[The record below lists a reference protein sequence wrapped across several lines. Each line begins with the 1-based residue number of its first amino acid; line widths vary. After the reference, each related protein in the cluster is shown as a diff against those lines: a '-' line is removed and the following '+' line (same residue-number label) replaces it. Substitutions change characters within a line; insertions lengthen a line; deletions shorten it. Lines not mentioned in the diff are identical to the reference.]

1 MTVTRAMKY
10 SLNGALKPFP
20 RKTTAEPL
28 LIGLVGHVKNNFPA
42 MYRLYEVLKARPE
55 PPTAE
60 ELDITSGRKK
70 LDPSAAGEY
79 ILKLEKASENI
90 IEALQR
96 QAERAT
102 VS

>member
-1 MTVTRAMKY
+1 MKY
-10 SLNGALKPFP
+10 SLNGVLKLFP
-20 RKTTAEPL
+20 RETTAEPL
-28 LIGLVGHVKNNFPA
+28 LGLVGHIKNNFPA
-42 MYRLYEVLKARPE
+42 MYRLYEVLKARSE
-55 PPTAE
+55 PPTTE
-60 ELDITSGRKK
+60 ELDIASGRKK
-70 LDPSAAGEY
+70 LDASAAGEY

>member
-10 SLNGALKPFP
+10 SLNGASKSFP
-20 RKTTAEPL
+20 RKTTAEP

-55 PPTAE
+55 PPTTE
-60 ELDITSGRKK
+60 ELDIASGRKK

-79 ILKLEKASENI
+79 ISKLEKASENI
-90 IEALQR
+90 IDALQR